1 MKIAIYGKGGIGK
14 STVTANLSAALAEGG
29 RRVLQIGCDPK
40 HDSTR
45 LLLDGRNPPT
55 VLDCLRDILP
65 AERRL
70 EDLLH
75 VGYAGVTCAEA
86 GGPEPGVGCAGR
98 GILSAFD
105 LFDRLGLRED
115 DYDVVLYDV
124 LGDVVCG
131 GFAVPLRKGF
141 ADVVYIVASEEF
153 MALYAANNIL
163 RGVRNFEKDGGAA
176 EHRTAGLI
184 LNSRG
189 ADEDPG
195 RVDRFAAAV
204 GLPVVARIPRS
215 DRFRRA
221 EERNRTVVQTFPD
234 SPETALFRDLARR
247 VRADERRFP
256 ARPLGDSDLEAS
268 VFGTRRREGENCDVA
283 APRSAPPVSGGAGA
297 RQATGAASGAS
308 PARLGPNL
316 PVSPSPLSKSM
327 LFREPLHGCAFTG
340 AIGILTQ
347 IRAAVVVAHGPRSC
361 SHLAGR
367 TVLSSGIRV
376 RRRQGRRLPRQLA
389 PAVVG
394 TDMDED
400 GVIHG
405 GNDRLAE
412 TLRKTLA
419 RGPEAVFVVTA
430 CPSGIIGDDP
440 EAAIRSVQSDFP
452 GIPILPIASDGNI
465 RGDYMQGVI
474 NACLEGGAALVDPRV
489 RPEGDRVNILA
500 EKNIANNAE
509 SNYEAISEMLDALGI
524 AVNCRFVRD
533 TSVEALRNFGKAR
546 LNLLAHEDHLGR
558 LLRSALKE
566 KTGAVFA
573 ENPFPVGFFET
584 RRWLEEIGGFF
595 GKTEPAEALMAAHRE
610 GYRAVLESLRPD
622 MAGRRLMIVSFLHD
636 VDWIL
641 EIAFDL
647 GMVVEKVG
655 VLNYIQDHQFRTRFR
670 DRFPVETDYDAE
682 KRDAD
687 LERIRPDLLLCNY
700 VPKTLPIAVHADTL
714 PLCPDVGF
722 YGGLALARR
731 WATLLKS
738 PIREGWRDDG

>member
-14 STVTANLSAALAEGG
+14 STVTANLSAALAEEG

-55 VLDCLRDILP
+55 VLDCLRDTLP

-105 LFDRLGLRED
+105 LFDRLGLRQD

-176 EHRTAGLI
+176 EHRAAGLI

-195 RVDRFAAAV
+195 RVDRFAEAV

-215 DRFRRA
+215 ERFRRA

-234 SPETALFRDLARR
+234 SPEAALFRHLARG
-247 VRADERRFP
+247 VRNGSRRFP
-256 ARPLGDSDLEAS
+256 ASPLSDPALEAA
-268 VFGTRRREGENCDVA
+268 VFGTRGGGDAE
-283 APRSAPPVSGGAGA
+283 SGGKGDVEK
-297 RQATGAASGAS
+297 GKKGDGKISDHAASSRPRVPAS
-308 PARLGPNL
+308 PPPRPTA
-316 PVSPSPLSKSM
+316 SPLSKSM
-327 LFREPLHGCAFTG
+327 WFREPLHGCAFTG
-340 AIGILTQ
+340 AISMLTQ
-347 IRAAVVVAHGPRSC
+347 IREAVVVAHGPRSC

-389 PAVVG
+389 PALVS

-400 GVIHG
+400 VVIYG

-419 RGPEAVFVVTA
+419 RGPAAVFVVTA
-430 CPSGIIGDDP
+430 CPSGVIGDDP

-474 NACLEGGAALVDPRV
+474 NACLEGGAALVDPGV
-489 RPEGDRVNILA
+489 RPAGHRVNILA

-509 SNYEAISEMLDALGI
+509 SNFAAVAAMLDAMGI
-524 AVNCRFVRD
+524 AVNCRFIRD

-595 GKTEPAEALMAAHRE
+595 GKTKAAEGLAAAHRE
-610 GYRAVLESLRPD
+610 GYRAALERLRPSL
-622 MAGRRLMIVSFLHD
+622 AGKRLMIVSFLHD

-641 EIAFDL
+641 EVAFDL

-655 VLNYIQDHQFRTRFR
+655 VLNYIQDHRFRTRFG

-714 PLCPDVGF
+714 PLCPDVGV
-722 YGGLALARR
+722 YGGLAQARR